1 VLKLSQRYSKQSRY
15 WEFSF
20 SFQNCAHGS
29 ISHRTSDIRDF
40 SCTLENKKTLHESTL
55 DVLKDA
61 GKHYHQLG
69 YAGSVAILK
78 TAIALS
84 LLNQTQLRAVGR
96 RRVSVV
102 AFPHNCNPCCSDP
115 LALAA
120 PRVICTRSSRRCTRK
135 GAVLKALPPTHRLG
149 HCQGSGD
156 TSKRNHEAMDV
167 SPVHGTRPSTSMVI
181 RGRCDRRC

>member
-61 GKHYHQLG
+61 WKHYHQLG

-96 RRVSVV
+96 RCVSVV

-120 PRVICTRSSRRCTRK
+120 TQGNMHTLVTSVHSKGRRPQ
-135 GAVLKALPPTHRLG
+135 GFASNSPPWSLPG
-149 HCQGSGD
+149 F
-156 TSKRNHEAMDV
+156 
-167 SPVHGTRPSTSMVI
+167 
-181 RGRCDRRC
+181 RRHIQEES